1 MPLRTCAKITRAW
14 RKFRIGILFRERNRK
29 ERIEYGSNHVD
40 PILIK
45 RIPRQGIVGIAIQLI
60 GLKRM
65 GRMLEYKNKQ
75 LYNKEE

>member
-1 MPLRTCAKITRAW
+1 MRMKVIHTIWMIISGAP
-14 RKFRIGILFRERNRK
+14 
-29 ERIEYGSNHVD
+29 HVD

>member
-1 MPLRTCAKITRAW
+1 MII
-14 RKFRIGILFRERNRK
+14 IGAP
-29 ERIEYGSNHVD
+29 HVD

>member
-1 MPLRTCAKITRAW
+1 MRMKVIHTIW
-14 RKFRIGILFRERNRK
+14 MIIIGAP
-29 ERIEYGSNHVD
+29 HVD

-60 GLKRM
+60 GLKRI